1 MFTVSTSVLKTLS
14 RVYSRYNPK
23 LLMEAALVEAAARL
37 RVSQPDLTALQLHT
51 LITKQTE
58 FVSATLSEVK
68 KASSKASKQLAKM
81 PAETPTPA
89 PALPARSARSANDP
103 HDLTGVFKGYG
114 AAMRRAERLDIS
126 RSLEALKTA
135 LQHCE
140 RTQPQDSLIRAALL
154 DKMSMY
160 QWMLDDKASELHTHG
175 DGGDDSDSDTSS
187 SATSNDSAISWLVAC
202 CQILLSRYDQG
213 IQGMFTFRAAEWAF
227 VDPRSRKEAGVYDTW
242 CEVLGLETFLLATHR
257 IVHFASSG
265 SVDHTAAPF
274 SCMLQMAPLLIE
286 QAQVQQY
293 VRQWFNPA
301 TRQYERVSTTAR
313 SPISKL
319 QRTILNQ
326 LADCLDGPALDE
338 FMSLTRVA
346 RSKLPAEDVR
356 ELEAK
361 NMEKMSKAAAEHD
374 AKLGRHICAL
384 PDCGKVERR
393 AMDFPSCGRCRTAKY
408 CCAEHQTAHWRGH
421 KSACKGDTVQALIY
435 QEEPGDV
442 GFHESWRCPVHGHR
456 LLGLYPASCQAEFG
470 VAMSS
475 AEGFYRCPEQ
485 GTGGCS
491 NRGGLVTAGGFG
503 RRDNTFDLAR

>member
-1 MFTVSTSVLKTLS
+1 M
-14 RVYSRYNPK
+14 
-23 LLMEAALVEAAARL
+23 MEAALVEAAARL

-51 LITKQTE
+51 LIIEQTE
-58 FVSATLSEVK
+58 FSSATLSEVK

-103 HDLTGVFKGYG
+103 HDLTGVLKGYG
-114 AAMRRAERLDIS
+114 AAMRRHKRLDIS

-154 DKMSMY
+154 DKMSNH
-160 QWMLDDKASELHTHG
+160 QWMLDDKAYEHTHG
-175 DGGDDSDSDTSS
+175 DGSDDSDSDASS

-202 CQILLSRYDQG
+202 CHILLSRYDQG

-227 VDPRSRKEAGVYDTW
+227 VDPRSRKEAGVRDTW
-242 CEVLGLETFLLATHR
+242 CEVLGLETFLLATYR
-257 IVHFASSG
+257 IVHFASSE
-265 SVDHTAAPF
+265 SVDPTAAPF
-274 SCMLQMAPLLIE
+274 SRMLQIAPLLIE

-293 VRQWFNPA
+293 VRQWVNPA

-313 SPISKL
+313 SPILKL

-338 FMSLTRVA
+338 FMSLTRMA
-346 RSKLPAEDVR
+346 RSKLPTEDVR

-361 NMEKMSKAAAEHD
+361 GMEQISKAAAEHD

-393 AMDFPSCGRCRTAKY
+393 AMDFPFCAGCRTAKY

-470 VAMSS
+470 VMTSS

-503 RRDNTFDLAR
+503 RRDNALYFDLAR